1 MYSLVFNLRFGGK
14 NILQKIL
21 VDDSIVL
28 VFFEDK
34 KSIYIKEVDKIY
46 SINSET
52 QHLSS
57 IDFSNFQKQ
66 NDNISK
72 RIGFLNFTKES
83 NPGNIFE
90 FESYLYHYFNQDN
103 TFNCIIKTI
112 CDIDFIDTSYSDYFN
127 FNMKNQLM
135 SVSFDKNEI
144 LAYNK
149 TEINFNQINQTVET
163 ELISIEKIKI
173 PRELLEIRNYKIIEN
188 ERNLY

>member
-144 LAYNK
+144 FDLK
-149 TEINFNQINQTVET
+149 KKE
-163 ELISIEKIKI
+163 
-173 PRELLEIRNYKIIEN
+173 
-188 ERNLY
+188 